1 MAYDRDVHGA
11 ESLIRLRRKGVIPVE
26 VERRKSRMTPTT
38 QTVRAQGF
46 NTLECDIPDGMTLA
60 QYRASRARRAAGL
73 LRRRRLR
80 SVGARR

>member
-1 MAYDRDVHGA
+1 
-11 ESLIRLRRKGVIPVE
+11 
-26 VERRKSRMTPTT
+26 MTPTT